1 MIAEHFFYTKQ
12 GNSKAKVIVFLHGF
26 LEDHSIWKDLA
37 DSLSDDYCVIAID
50 LLGHG
55 KTPTIAPVHTME
67 RMAEEVYTILQ
78 KEAISSCTL
87 VGHSMGG
94 YVALA
99 FAELFA
105 EKVAGLILMN
115 STPLPDSEE
124 KKANRDRVLKVI
136 EKQKELFVRTAVT
149 NLFSETN
156 RLTMKVELEK
166 LVAVGLATSNEG
178 IVAASLGMKKR
189 PDRTEV
195 FEQLQAKKHIIMGK
209 NDALIPYE
217 AMIAIADRVG
227 ASYSL
232 LSGGHL
238 SYIENKQETLTTD
251 TAIPFLYEYEKQH
264 KERYVRIIT
273 DYGNIDI
280 ELFNETPYHR
290 ANFIFLTKQ
299 KYFDGTV
306 FHRVVKN
313 FVIQGGNSESWDISR
328 RRAAIGAYLLPPDTK
343 KGFKH
348 HRGTVSMPSSDID
361 NPHQFASPYEFFI
374 VVQKPGAYHL
384 DGKYTAFGRV
394 IAGMEVADKINQVE
408 TEGRDDWP
416 KKDIKMKVI
425 ILNK

>member
-1 MIAEHFFYTKQ
+1 M
-12 GNSKAKVIVFLHGF
+12 
-26 LEDHSIWKDLA
+26 
-37 DSLSDDYCVIAID
+37 
-50 LLGHG
+50 
-55 KTPTIAPVHTME
+55 
-67 RMAEEVYTILQ
+67 
-78 KEAISSCTL
+78 
-87 VGHSMGG
+87 
-94 YVALA
+94 
-99 FAELFA
+99 
-105 EKVAGLILMN
+105 
-115 STPLPDSEE
+115 
-124 KKANRDRVLKVI
+124 
-136 EKQKELFVRTAVT
+136 
-149 NLFSETN
+149 
-156 RLTMKVELEK
+156 
-166 LVAVGLATSNEG
+166 
-178 IVAASLGMKKR
+178 
-189 PDRTEV
+189 
-195 FEQLQAKKHIIMGK
+195 
-209 NDALIPYE
+209 
-217 AMIAIADRVG
+217 
-227 ASYSL
+227 
-232 LSGGHL
+232 
-238 SYIENKQETLTTD
+238 
-251 TAIPFLYEYEKQH
+251 
-264 KERYVRIIT
+264 RIIT